1 MLTLF
6 LAGFF
11 ILLIAG
17 MPIAFA
23 LAVPVVFYL
32 LVTDHPPTTALAQQ
46 MYTATDSFPLLAIPF
61 FLLAGELMTRAKLT
75 GAIVD
80 FSQASIGWIRGG
92 LANAN
97 VLASMLFAGISGSAI
112 ADSVAIGKVMI
123 PAMEKSGFDR
133 RDAAAITAASSVIG
147 PIVPPSI
154 PMIVL
159 GSAVGISISGLFAGG
174 IVPGILIG
182 LGLMLANLVVNWNN
196 DAVASRSFSI
206 RLMALSFLHAVIPLT
221 LPVIL
226 IGGILGGIFTP
237 TEAGAVAVVYALAVG
252 LLVYRSLSLS
262 ELYGALL
269 DTAKG
274 TCMIMLIVAAANPF
288 SWVLSV
294 NQIPQT
300 VATFLVG
307 ISDNPIIILLLINL
321 MLFIAGMFLET
332 TANLLILGPILIP
345 AGMAVGLDP
354 IQLGVIMVINLVI
367 GLITP
372 PVGLCL
378 FSTATVADIEFGQ
391 LVRRIWPY
399 LLVEL
404 IVLLLITF
412 FPALTLTVPRWFGFI

>member
-1 MLTLF
+1 MALF
-6 LAGFF
+6 LLGFF

-32 LVTDHPPTTALAQQ
+32 LFNGHPPITALAQQ

-61 FLLAGELMTRAKLT
+61 FLLAGELMTRANLT
-75 GAIVD
+75 SAIVN

-92 LANAN
+92 LAHVN

-123 PAMEKSGFDR
+123 PAMEKAGFDR
-133 RDAAAITAASSVIG
+133 RDAAAITAASSIIG
-147 PIVPPSI
+147 PIIPPSI

-159 GSAVGISISGLFAGG
+159 GSTAGISISGLFAGG

-182 LGLMLANLVVNWNN
+182 FGLMMVSYLANRKN
-196 DAVASRSFSI
+196 DAVALTPFSL
-206 RLMALSFLHAVIPLT
+206 RFMATTFFHAAIPLT

-226 IGGILGGIFTP
+226 IGGILSGIFTP
-237 TEAGAVAVVYALAVG
+237 TEAGAVAVAYALVIG
-252 LLVYRSLSLS
+252 LVVYRSLSAHQLW
-262 ELYGALL
+262 EALL
-269 DTAKG
+269 ETIKG

-294 NQIPQT
+294 NQMPQI

-307 ISDNPIIILLLINL
+307 ISDNPIVILLLINL
-321 MLFIAGMFLET
+321 MLLVAGMFLET

-345 AGMAVGLDP
+345 AGVAVGLDP
-354 IQLGVIMVINLVI
+354 IQLGVVMVINLVI

-378 FSTATVADIEFGQ
+378 FSTAAVAQIRYGE

-399 LLVEL
+399 LLVEML
-404 IVLLLITF
+404 VLALITV
-412 FPALTLTVPRWFGFI
+412 FPALTLTVPRWLGFM

>member
-1 MLTLF
+1 MALF
-6 LAGFF
+6 LLGFF

-32 LVTDHPPTTALAQQ
+32 LFNGHPPITALAQQ

-61 FLLAGELMTRAKLT
+61 FLLAGELMTRANLT
-75 GAIVD
+75 GAIVN

-92 LANAN
+92 LAHVN

-123 PAMEKSGFDR
+123 PAMEKAGFDR
-133 RDAAAITAASSVIG
+133 RDAAAITAASSIIG
-147 PIVPPSI
+147 PIIPPSI
-154 PMIVL
+154 PMIIL
-159 GSAVGISISGLFAGG
+159 GSTAGISISGLFAGG

-182 LGLMLANLVVNWNN
+182 LGLMMVSYLINRKN
-196 DAVASRSFSI
+196 DAVALTPFNLRY
-206 RLMALSFLHAVIPLT
+206 MATTFFHAVIPLT

-226 IGGILGGIFTP
+226 IGGILSGIFTP
-237 TEAGAVAVVYALAVG
+237 TEAGAVAVAYALVIG
-252 LLVYRSLSLS
+252 LVVYRSLTAQQLW
-262 ELYGALL
+262 EALL
-269 DTAKG
+269 ETIKG

-294 NQIPQT
+294 NQMPQT
-300 VATFLVG
+300 VAMFLVG
-307 ISDNPIIILLLINL
+307 ISDNPIVILLLINL
-321 MLFIAGMFLET
+321 MLLVAGMFLET

-345 AGMAVGLDP
+345 AGVAVGLDP
-354 IQLGVIMVINLVI
+354 IQLGVVMVINLVI

-378 FSTATVADIEFGQ
+378 FSTAAVAQIRYGE

-399 LLVEL
+399 LLVEML
-404 IVLLLITF
+404 VLALITV
-412 FPALTLTVPRWFGFI
+412 FPALTLTVPRWLGFM

>member
-1 MLTLF
+1 MILF
-6 LAGFF
+6 LVGFF
-11 ILLIAG
+11 VLLIAG
-17 MPIAFA
+17 MPIVFA

-32 LVTDHPPTTALAQQ
+32 LLNGHPPITALAQQ

-61 FLLAGELMTRAKLT
+61 FLLAGELMTRANLT
-75 GAIVD
+75 GAIVN

-92 LANAN
+92 LAHVN

-123 PAMEKSGFDR
+123 PAMEKAGFDR
-133 RDAAAITAASSVIG
+133 RDAAAITAASSIIG
-147 PIVPPSI
+147 PIIPPSI

-159 GSAVGISISGLFAGG
+159 GSTVGISISGLFAGG

-182 LGLMLANLVVNWNN
+182 LGLMIVSYLINRKN
-196 DAVASRSFSI
+196 DAVAPIPFSL
-206 RLMALSFLHAVIPLT
+206 RNMAITFFHAVIPLT

-237 TEAGAVAVVYALAVG
+237 TEAGAVAVAYALLIG
-252 LLVYRSLSLS
+252 LIVYRSLSAQQLW
-262 ELYGALL
+262 EAMVE
-269 DTAKG
+269 TIKA

-294 NQIPQT
+294 NQMPQT
-300 VATFLVG
+300 VAGFLVG
-307 ISDNPIIILLLINL
+307 ISDDPTTILLLITL
-321 MLFIAGMFLET
+321 MLIIAGMFLET

-345 AGMAVGLDP
+345 AGVAVGLDP
-354 IQLGVIMVINLVI
+354 IQLGVVMVITLVI

-378 FSTATVADIEFGQ
+378 FSTAAVAEVRFGAIVQ
-391 LVRRIWPY
+391 RIWPY
-399 LLVEL
+399 LLVEILVL
-404 IVLLLITF
+404 ILIII
-412 FPALTLTVPRWFGFI
+412 FPALTLTVPRWLGFI